1 MFGPFFHDKEL
12 SVHDKETV
20 AIRQQEI
27 VLHDSEEKEKE
38 GFTSSHKM
46 ELEERV
52 VANVSKPLLK
62 VECGKVWR

>member
-1 MFGPFFHDKEL
+1 MCGPFFHDKEL

-20 AIRQQEI
+20 AIRQQQI

-52 VANVSKPLLK
+52 VAKCVKASAQS
-62 VECGKVWR
+62 